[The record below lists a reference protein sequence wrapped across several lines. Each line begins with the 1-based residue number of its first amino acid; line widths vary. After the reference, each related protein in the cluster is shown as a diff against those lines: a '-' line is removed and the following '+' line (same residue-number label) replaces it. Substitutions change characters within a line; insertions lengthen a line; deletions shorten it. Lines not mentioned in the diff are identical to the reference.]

1 MKNIAARIDEMANLY
16 PAKKAVVAR
25 AKNGNYE
32 HLTFKELVDL
42 SHNFAFKLK
51 EMGLK
56 KGDKTL
62 VFVRPGLDFPVI
74 TFALFR
80 LGVVPVFIDPGMGR
94 ENLFRAITNLKPQAL
109 IAVPEV
115 HIARLFFRAPFKGIK
130 HFVTTGS
137 LTYGKMKS
145 IKPWKK
151 DLTSER
157 ILSNIDEQDMAAI
170 LFTSGGTGIP
180 KGVVYT
186 HKIFNTQTDTLKELF
201 SLSEKEVDIPGFP
214 LFAFFTMAMGMTSC
228 IPEMDP
234 SKPAKCDPKKLVQ
247 NINDHQ
253 GTFVAGSPAIWERV
267 ANYCVDQNLQL
278 HSVKYLVMFGA
289 PVSPELHKKFQKVL
303 PNGTTYTPYGATE
316 SLPVANVEGHF
327 LLENTVDKTD
337 QGLGTCVG
345 KVAPNIEVKIIAITD
360 DVIETI
366 DQANILR
373 PYELGEIIVKGDVV
387 TKEYYQM
394 PKKTA
399 EAKIY
404 DGEGLWHRMGD
415 LGYLDQ
421 EGLLWFCG
429 RKSYRVTTKEE
440 LKSSIQCESIYN
452 NHKDIHRTAL
462 IGIGDEGK
470 QRPALVIER
479 KDKKTNFRNIDD
491 SFKRELI
498 ELSKSYEHTKD
509 IETFYLADQF
519 PVDVRHNIKIDRL
532 KLRDQAINGKLK
544 EIR

>member
-25 AKNGNYE
+25 AKNGSYE

-51 EMGLK
+51 EMGLE
-56 KGDKTL
+56 KGDKAL

-94 ENLFRAITNLKPQAL
+94 ENLFRAISNLKPEAL

-157 ILSNIDEQDMAAI
+157 ILSNINEQDMAAI

-214 LFAFFTMAMGMTSC
+214 LFAFFTIC
-228 IPEMDP
+228 
-234 SKPAKCDPKKLVQ
+234 
-247 NINDHQ
+247 
-253 GTFVAGSPAIWERV
+253 
-267 ANYCVDQNLQL
+267 
-278 HSVKYLVMFGA
+278 
-289 PVSPELHKKFQKVL
+289 
-303 PNGTTYTPYGATE
+303 
-316 SLPVANVEGHF
+316 
-327 LLENTVDKTD
+327 
-337 QGLGTCVG
+337 
-345 KVAPNIEVKIIAITD
+345 
-360 DVIETI
+360 
-366 DQANILR
+366 
-373 PYELGEIIVKGDVV
+373 
-387 TKEYYQM
+387 
-394 PKKTA
+394 
-399 EAKIY
+399 
-404 DGEGLWHRMGD
+404 
-415 LGYLDQ
+415 
-421 EGLLWFCG
+421 
-429 RKSYRVTTKEE
+429 
-440 LKSSIQCESIYN
+440 
-452 NHKDIHRTAL
+452 
-462 IGIGDEGK
+462 
-470 QRPALVIER
+470 
-479 KDKKTNFRNIDD
+479 
-491 SFKRELI
+491 
-498 ELSKSYEHTKD
+498 
-509 IETFYLADQF
+509 
-519 PVDVRHNIKIDRL
+519 
-532 KLRDQAINGKLK
+532 
-544 EIR
+544 